1 MNRRQLSPQRREE
14 IIAYLSYWRKRTGL
28 ALATMLTWLALSQA
42 RYYAWLKMKPA
53 VARCAPK
60 SHWLLPWEIAAIIAY
75 RKEHLRTGYR
85 PLTYQMLDANI
96 VAVSP
101 ASVYRVLHN
110 AGLLWPYAKTHTK
123 AKGSGFEQPQKP
135 HEHWHLDISYINF
148 KGTFVY
154 LIALIDGYSR
164 YLVHHELRMSVEA
177 LDVELLL
184 ERAREKF
191 SGVMPVLITDN
202 GPQFIAK
209 DFKNYLGF
217 VGITHRRTRFYYPQS
232 NGKVERAFLTI
243 KSEGLSRNSVIDLDD
258 LKRQLDAYITY
269 YNTQRLHSALG
280 YITPLDMLCG
290 KQHQIFK
297 TRQIK
302 LRDAAEKRKTAGTAS
317 RQPVA
322 TRSAGLEHQPQ
333 KVTAEL
339 RAPCISACAD
349 IS

>member
-14 IIAYLSYWRKRTGL
+14 IITYLSYWRKRTGL
-28 ALATMLTWLALSQA
+28 ALATMLTWLALSQT

-53 VARCAPK
+53 VARCVPK
-60 SHWLLPWEIAAIIAY
+60 SHWLLPWEAQAIIAY
-75 RKEHLRTGYR
+75 RHEHPRAGYR

-101 ASVYRVLHN
+101 ASVYRVLHK
-110 AGLLWPYAKTHTK
+110 AGLLWPNAKTHTK

-154 LIALIDGYSR
+154 LVAIIDGYSR
-164 YLVHHELRMSVEA
+164 YLVHYELRISVEA

-191 SGVMPVLITDN
+191 PGVTPVLITDN

-209 DFKNYLGF
+209 DFKSYLGF
-217 VGITHRRTRFYYPQS
+217 VGITHRRTRFFYPQS
-232 NGKVERAFLTI
+232 NGKVERFLLTV

-258 LKRQLDAYITY
+258 LKRQLDAFITH

-290 KQHQIFK
+290 KQEEIFK
-297 TRQIK
+297 ARQIK
-302 LRDAAEKRKTAGTAS
+302 LRDAAEKRKIAETAS
-317 RQPVA
+317 RKIAAAP
-322 TRSAGLEHQPQ
+322 SADIESQPQ
-333 KVTAEL
+333 NVTAEVG
-339 RAPCISACAD
+339 ASCISAAAD